1 MDSSFLIGLAAVV
14 AVILAF
20 VVAAALRPPRPGRH
34 KGAYVPAKSRPVI
47 RNATNH
53 SAVTDAVGPRSE
65 RFPDLE
71 R

>member
-14 AVILAF
+14 AIILAF
-20 VVAAALRPPRPGRH
+20 VVSAAVRPSKPGRH
-34 KGAYVPAKSRPVI
+34 KGAYIPAKERPAI

-53 SAVTDAVGPRSE
+53 SMTTDVVGPRSK